1 VIILDTNVVSEMMR
15 REAAVPVRAWLQT
28 QDVRQLWLSAITVAE
43 LYYGAQVL
51 PEGRRKE
58 GLLQQID
65 RTIAEDFGDRV
76 ADFSMEA
83 AIAFAEIA
91 AVRRRLGRPILPLD
105 CQIAAIARR
114 YGATLATRNISDF
127 EDCGIDLIDPWAA

>member
-15 REAAVPVRAWLQT
+15 EEVAAPVRAWVQT
-28 QDVRQLWLSAITVAE
+28 QDVGQFWLTAITVAE
-43 LYYGAQVL
+43 LYYGAHVL
-51 PEGRRKE
+51 PESRRKE
-58 GLLQQID
+58 VLLQQID
-65 RTIAEDFGDRV
+65 RTIAEDFEDRV

-91 AVRRRLGRPILPLD
+91 AARRRLGRPITPLD

-114 YGATLATRNISDF
+114 YGARLATRNTVDF
-127 EDCGIDLIDPWAA
+127 EHCEIELIDPWAA